1 MLGCRIALLAS
12 IATGFCLA
20 DSLSDALRSGRF
32 QDALNLS
39 DDLLKTQPRDP
50 VVWTG
55 RGIALTG
62 LHRERES
69 ISSFEK
75 ALEFSPDF
83 LPALKAA
90 AEAGYR
96 SRDARAA
103 GFVERLIRLEPENH
117 VAHAIAGVLAFEAG
131 DCDRAVPH
139 FEKARTEISANQ
151 QAFPLY
157 GACLVALDRAADAVA
172 VFEQL
177 LVSQPGS
184 TLARFNLGYAQV
196 LAHRNAEAVK
206 TLEPLT
212 SGPDANA
219 DVLNLLAAAE
229 ASEGRLE
236 SAVAR
241 LQQAI
246 RSAPKDERNYVD
258 LAALC
263 MQNES
268 GDTAV
273 AIVEAGLAILP
284 QSARLHTLRGVLKA
298 EVGKYDDAAVEFDLA
313 NRLDPRRQYGA
324 AGLGVLYTETRQ
336 SDLAATVLRERLRKS
351 PGDSTL
357 NFLLA
362 QALVQEGAAPGTPEF
377 AEAIRCLKL
386 ALGARSDF
394 AKAHSLLGKLYV
406 QAGAYPEAVEQLRLA
421 AGYDGSDRVAWSQ
434 LAIALRRLGRNEEAA
449 TAVDALKRIVIADAQ
464 PKPNLKRIRI
474 VPVPDRP
481 QH

>member
-12 IATGFCLA
+12 IATGLCLA

-39 DDLLKTQPRDP
+39 DGLLKTRPRDP
-50 VVWTG
+50 AVWTG

-62 LHRERES
+62 LHRDRES
-69 ISSFEK
+69 ISSFEQ
-75 ALEFSPDF
+75 ALKISPDF

-96 SRDARAA
+96 SRDPRAA

-131 DCDRAVPH
+131 DCHRAVPH
-139 FEKARTEISANQ
+139 FEKARTEIAANQ

-177 LVSQPGS
+177 VVSQPGS
-184 TLARFNLGYAQV
+184 ALARFNLGYAQV
-196 LAHRNAEAVK
+196 LAHRNADAVK
-206 TLEPLT
+206 TLEPLA
-212 SGPDANA
+212 SGPHANA
-219 DVLNLLAAAE
+219 DALNLLAAAE

-246 RSAPKDERNYVD
+246 RLAPNEEGNYVD
-258 LAALC
+258 LAGLC
-263 MQNES
+263 LQNES

-298 EVGKYDDAAVEFDLA
+298 EVGKYDDAAAEFDLA
-313 NRLDPRRQYGA
+313 NRLDPSRLYGA
-324 AGLGVLYTETRQ
+324 AAFGVLYTETRQ
-336 SDLAATVLRERLRKS
+336 ADLAATVLRERLRKS
-351 PGDSTL
+351 PGDATL

-362 QALVQEGAAPGTPEF
+362 QALVQEGAAPSSPEF
-377 AEAIRCLKL
+377 AEAVRCLKV
-386 ALGARSDF
+386 ALGARPDF

-406 QAGAYPEAVEQLRLA
+406 QTLAYPEAVEQLRLA
-421 AGYDGSDRVAWSQ
+421 TGYDGSDRMAWSQ

-449 TAVDALKRIVIADAQ
+449 TAVDALKRIVIADAH

-481 QH
+481 QQ